1 MIPIRNVYYML
12 AYAFRAL
19 NAREFRYVET
29 EEFENAVE
37 LCAAILAKGM
47 EELARRGIGRG
58 FVGTSD
64 AIASPRGKIDV
75 ADTVKTQSL
84 RRKRVV
90 CDYDEFSVDTKLNRI
105 VKSTALRLMSAPI
118 SKARK
123 QELRKGLA
131 YFVDVG
137 TIDLHLVD
145 WNMRFNANT
154 RVYQPLIALC
164 NLIFYGLL
172 QSDTDGGT
180 KLVSLIDEQRM
191 SRLYEQFL
199 LEYYRK
205 HFRELRPEPRH
216 IGWALDAD
224 DDCALL
230 PAMKTDV
237 TLSRG
242 DKVLIID
249 AKYYSKMTQVQFGV
263 AKLHSGNLYQIF
275 SYVKNKQWELDQSER
290 PCRVAGL
297 LLYAQT
303 ADAVL
308 PNGDYSMSGNRIG
321 ARALDLNC
329 RFDKIREQLDAIV
342 GDYFA
347 DAE

>member
-205 HFRELRPEPRH
+205 HFRELRPEPRL

-290 PCRVAGL
+290 PCRAAGL